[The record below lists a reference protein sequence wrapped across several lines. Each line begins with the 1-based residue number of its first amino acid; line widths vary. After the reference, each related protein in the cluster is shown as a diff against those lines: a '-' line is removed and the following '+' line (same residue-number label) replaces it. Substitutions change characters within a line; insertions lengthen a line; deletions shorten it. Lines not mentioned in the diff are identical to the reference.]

1 MKYLRSPFS
10 ISRSAFQKLPA
21 LALGLT
27 TLMSACASMQQG
39 AETEPMIVFVSSEGG
54 QKDVYISDAEGKKA
68 RALTHDVAEDAHPR
82 LTFDGRVVFTSKRTG
97 TWQVYIM
104 NNDGSDVKALTTER
118 GVNNYRPYP
127 SPDGRV
133 VFVSDRYLKPQIFS
147 VNSDGSDL
155 RRLSE
160 GDFHN
165 DYPVVADDGHIYY
178 TTSRGSKWDIW
189 KMAPDGTRQ
198 RQVTRLGQNVQE
210 IAIVPPMY
218 KDYSERFTS
227 RSPMIPF
234 YSFQTENRLVFSAI
248 TRTGSLGL
256 FRVNEDGTNLEE
268 ISQPGIY
275 TSRSPVLLRSGQILF
290 TSDRNGSTDVWTM
303 YPDGKIPRQV
313 VSHPAYESTS

>member
-1 MKYLRSPFS
+1 MTYLSSAIS
-10 ISRSAFQKLPA
+10 ISRSIPA
-21 LALGLT
+21 LALGLS
-27 TLMSACASMQQG
+27 TLMLSACASMQQG
-39 AETEPMIVFVSSEGG
+39 ADPSQMMVFISSAGG
-54 QKDVYISDAEGKKA
+54 QKDVYIADAEGKHM
-68 RALTHDVAEDAHPR
+68 RALTQDVAEDAHPR
-82 LTFDGRVVFTSKRTG
+82 LTMDGRVVFASKRTG

-104 NNDGSDVKALTTER
+104 DHDGSNVTALTTER

-133 VFVSDRYLKPQIFS
+133 VFVSDRHLKPQIFS
-147 VNSDGSDL
+147 VNTDGSDL

-189 KMAPDGTRQ
+189 KMAPDGSRQ
-198 RQVTRLGQNVQE
+198 RQVTHIPMNVQE
-210 IAIVPPMY
+210 IAVVPPMY
-218 KDYSERFTS
+218 KDYSERFTQ

-234 YSFQTENRLVFSAI
+234 YNFQTENRLVFSAL
-248 TRTGSLGL
+248 TETGTLGI
-256 FRVNEDGTNLEE
+256 FRVDEDGSNLQE
-268 ISQPGIY
+268 ITQPGIY
-275 TSRSPVLLRSGQILF
+275 TSRSPVLLRTGQILF

-313 VSHPAYESTS
+313 IHQPAYDSTS

>member
-1 MKYLRSPFS
+1 MTYLSSAISFS
-10 ISRSAFQKLPA
+10 RKLPA
-21 LALGLT
+21 LALGISTFML
-27 TLMSACASMQQG
+27 SACAALQQG
-39 AETEPMIVFVSSEGG
+39 ADSQNPMVVYISGTGG
-54 QKDVYISDAEGKKA
+54 QKDVYISDLQGKNP
-68 RALTHDVAEDAHPR
+68 RALTQDVAEDAHPR
-82 LTFDGRVVFTSKRTG
+82 LTLDGRVVFASKRTG

-104 NNDGSDVKALTTER
+104 NRDGSDVRALTTER
-118 GVNNYRPYP
+118 GVNNYRPFP

-147 VNSDGSDL
+147 INADGSDL

-198 RQVTRLGQNVQE
+198 RQVTRVPMNVQE
-210 IAIVPPMY
+210 IAVVPPMY
-218 KDYSERFTS
+218 KDYAERFTN

-234 YSFQTENRLVFSAI
+234 YSFQTENRLVFSAL
-248 TRTGSLGL
+248 TDTGALGI
-256 FRVNEDGTNLEE
+256 FRVDEDGSNLQNL
-268 ISQPGIY
+268 SQPGMYI
-275 TSRSPVLLRSGQILF
+275 SRSPVLMPNGQVLF

-313 VSHPAYESTS
+313 VKEAAYESTS